1 MPAIG
6 LKSGGG
12 VRTLRMSQL
21 PESTSLPL
29 FPDPAPAPVPTR
41 GAAPNPAPQHIP
53 HQPPRIPRW
62 LVRAEMFLRILLKLY
77 LGLAVCYAPW
87 SKTFWD
93 RNPLFM
99 QFPSLSIYA
108 ASGAVRGIVSGI
120 GLLTLWFTFQDAF
133 RRGKNRD

>member
-1 MPAIG
+1 
-6 LKSGGG
+6 
-12 VRTLRMSQL
+12 
-21 PESTSLPL
+21 
-29 FPDPAPAPVPTR
+29 
-41 GAAPNPAPQHIP
+41 
-53 HQPPRIPRW
+53 
-62 LVRAEMFLRILLKLY
+62 MFLRILLKLY

-133 RRGKNRD
+133 RRGKNRDKGTGIRD